1 MAATSTAQIETVQIP
16 VEGMTCASCVARVQK
31 GLSKVEGVTEASV
44 NFATEKATV
53 SYDPA
58 VVDVGGLV
66 ATVKDA
72 GYDVQSD
79 KLIVDIGGM
88 TCASC
93 VKRVEKALSP
103 HARGTERHRQF
114 RYGIGHRGVPPRRCV
129 PFRSPPCGGGGR
141 LHHPGARSRH

>member
-66 ATVKDA
+66 ATVKDV
-72 GYDVQSD
+72 G
-79 KLIVDIGGM
+79 L
-88 TCASC
+88 
-93 VKRVEKALSP
+93 
-103 HARGTERHRQF
+103 
-114 RYGIGHRGVPPRRCV
+114 RC
-129 PFRSPPCGGGGR
+129 PIR
-141 LHHPGARSRH
+141 